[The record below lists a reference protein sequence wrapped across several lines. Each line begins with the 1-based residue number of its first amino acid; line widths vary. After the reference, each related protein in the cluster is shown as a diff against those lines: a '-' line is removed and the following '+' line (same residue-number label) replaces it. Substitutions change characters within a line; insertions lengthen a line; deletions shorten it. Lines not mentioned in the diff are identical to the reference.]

1 VLERIAAGALMPVL
15 GDDTIAPR
23 GDIYAVYPSKKY
35 LSKKTQVLLRFLKAK
50 FERLDEKA

>member
-1 VLERIAAGALMPVL
+1 MPVL
-15 GDDTIAPR
+15 DNDTIAPR
-23 GDIYAVYPSKKY
+23 GNIYAVYPSKKY